1 MEKVKALFGNKK
13 FLSIFIPVMILV
25 IGLGVFAY
33 IKLSDDSIEVEVGT
47 LERGTVQQFYDTTG
61 TLTSGSTEKYY
72 IYEGV
77 MVKEVNVKTG
87 DAVSKGDVLA
97 TFDTSAMNKLISEK
111 SKALKSAKEDYNN
124 AVNAQNSAS
133 SGVSVPTTLASGS
146 LESAETTT
154 RFSEE
159 EIRAIIAAL
168 QNGNSQGGEAVTR
181 PETTTASSS
190 ETTRPQPSIPSITRP
205 STTQPSTTRPTTTQP
220 STTQRR
226 FTEEELAAIANQLQS
241 ATNSAANSATNS
253 GSGFNLGSLMGGS
266 SDIVDSYKK
275 AYENAQAEYDKV
287 VADKKA
293 LDKGWIASGDGKV
306 ADIYVKAGE
315 AYVYVEDKDESGDML
330 SMIMGSS
337 VSTDSSE
344 IGDML
349 SGILS
354 GGSSDTAKQGI
365 GMVVDYYDG
374 YKVTFNLGKYDA
386 QTIKV
391 GMSAIVSYTD
401 YEYEAEVSYI
411 APYAE
416 SGSSAITTM
425 MGSSSTTTSA
435 LPAEATITNSDN
447 NLIMGFDAKLSIL
460 VAEHKDVLKLPVEA
474 LVIEDGDKFVYL
486 YDKETST
493 AVKKKVKTG
502 ASSNTHYEILEGLN
516 EGDQIIINSSKVS
529 NGAEVYLKK

>member
-61 TLTSGSTEKYY
+61 TLASGSTEKYY

-111 SKALKSAKEDYNN
+111 SKELKSAKEDYNN

-133 SGVSVPTTLASGS
+133 SGVSVPTTLASES
-146 LESAETTT
+146 LGSAETTT

-159 EIRAIIAAL
+159 EIREIIEAL
-168 QNGNSQGGEAVTR
+168 QNGNSQGDEDVTP

-190 ETTRPQPSIPSITRP
+190 GTTRPQPSIPSVTRP
-205 STTQPSTTRPTTTQP
+205 STTQP

-241 ATNSAANSATNS
+241 ATNSAANSASNS

-337 VSTDSSE
+337 LSADSSE

-474 LVIEDGDKFVYL
+474 IVIEDGDKFVYL

-502 ASSNTHYEILEGLN
+502 ASSNTHYEILDGLN
-516 EGDQIIINSSKVS
+516 EGDQVIINSSKVS